1 MTARRKGSKTAAA
14 LALIEPGSELALPGD
29 WEKEL
34 EQYVQR
40 DAASAT
46 GGLGWSFVGTRGGV
60 FTYGGDPTEA
70 LDRVIIVG
78 AARINAWYE
87 GDFNPDSPT
96 GPTCYAID
104 KDQNES
110 MMAPPTDL
118 KSQQNDSKGCATCW
132 ANAFGSADRGR
143 GKACKNGV
151 RLCLLAYEEGDVNFE
166 KVEGARLNLPP
177 TALKAWS
184 AYSAKVTKGLRRPLF
199 TMVTQIK
206 VKPDPK
212 TVIAFDFEPIGAI
225 QDEDTLRILKA
236 RVDGEALQNL
246 YAEPSTVTEE
256 DGKKTKRTTVRRT
269 TAKKTAKKRT
279 RKAG

>member
-1 MTARRKGSKTAAA
+1 MTARKKKGTTA
-14 LALIEPGSELALPGD
+14 LAPIEPGSPLALPGN
-29 WEKEL
+29 WEAEL

-60 FTYGGDPTEA
+60 FTYGGEPTEA

-78 AARINAWYE
+78 AARINTWYE

-104 KDQNES
+104 KEGDES
-110 MMAPPTDL
+110 VMAPPTDL
-118 KSQQNDSKGCATCW
+118 KSQQNDGRGCPTCW
-132 ANAFGSADRGR
+132 ANAFGTANQGR

-151 RLCLLAYEEGDVNFE
+151 RLCLLPYEEGGNFE

-177 TALKAWS
+177 TALKGWS

-199 TMVTQIK
+199 TMVTQVKI
-206 VKPDPK
+206 KPDPK

-236 RVDGEALQNL
+236 RVDGEVLQNL
-246 YAEPSTVTEE
+246 YAEPQTVAEE
-256 DGKKTKRTTVRRT
+256 EGKTKRTTVRRT
-269 TAKKTAKKRT
+269 KAKKPAKKRS
-279 RKAG
+279 RAKG